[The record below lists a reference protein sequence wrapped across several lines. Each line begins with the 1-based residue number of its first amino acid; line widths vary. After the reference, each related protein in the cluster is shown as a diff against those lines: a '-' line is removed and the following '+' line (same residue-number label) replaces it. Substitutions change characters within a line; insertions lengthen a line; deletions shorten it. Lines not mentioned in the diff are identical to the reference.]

1 MRMFSP
7 ARLWLA
13 ATAQAT
19 RDDRDLTIM
28 IWVIA
33 LLSVAAL
40 GVAAF
45 FFIRT
50 YRLKKAAPPTPETPP
65 EYDIETLREYYDLT
79 PREGE
84 VLSCMLAD
92 DDDMTI
98 AKKLG
103 ITLTTVQ
110 GHIRRIYEKTDA
122 RSFRELVGAC
132 RMCEKPKT
140 PPV

>member
-1 MRMFSP
+1 MRMFPP
-7 ARLWLA
+7 ACLWLA
-13 ATAQAT
+13 ATVQET
-19 RDDRDLTIM
+19 RADRDLTIM

-45 FFIRT
+45 FFVRT
-50 YRLKKAAPPTPETPP
+50 YRLKKAAPPTPETPR

-84 VLSCMLAD
+84 VLSRMLAD

-110 GHIRRIYEKTDA
+110 GHIRHIYEKTDA

-132 RMCEKPKT
+132 RMCEKPKA
-140 PPV
+140 PPA

>member
-1 MRMFSP
+1 MRMFPP
-7 ARLWLA
+7 ACLWLA
-13 ATAQAT
+13 ATVQET

-45 FFIRT
+45 FFVRT
-50 YRLKKAAPPTPETPP
+50 YRLKKAAPPTPEAPP

-84 VLSCMLAD
+84 VLSRMLAD

-110 GHIRRIYEKTDA
+110 GHIRHIYEKTDA

-132 RMCEKPKT
+132 RMCEKPKA
-140 PPV
+140 PPA